1 MTQTKKIL
9 TNGCKILMAFVLAIG
24 ALSAQSACVC
34 WFHQPEVPD
43 TMKKFCKNNGGNK

>member
-9 TNGCKILMAFVLAIG
+9 TNACKMLMAFVLALG
-24 ALSAQSACVC
+24 AFSAQSACVC
-34 WFHQPEVPD
+34 WFHQPEVPE

>member
-9 TNGCKILMAFVLAIG
+9 TNGCKMLMAFVLALG

-43 TMKKFCKNNGGNK
+43 TMKKFCKKNEGNK